1 MNKDCKILV
10 CDDSILARKNLT
22 GLLKGFGYTNISE
35 VSNGEDAVNF
45 CKENKPELVFLD
57 IVMPVKD
64 GVTATGEIMA
74 ANPDTKI
81 IGCSALLTTTMPA
94 LADTVAAI
102 NAAPW
107 RSKVKVMVGGA
118 PITQEFADKIGADC
132 YTPDAASAAKAAKE
146 LVS

>member
-22 GLLKGFGYTNISE
+22 GFLKGFGYTNISE

-45 CKENKPELVFLD
+45 CKENKPKLVFLD

-81 IGCSALLTTTMPA
+81 IIVSSVGTQTHLKEAIKAGAKDFIQKPIDEELLKQVVENV
-94 LADTVAAI
+94 D
-102 NAAPW
+102 
-107 RSKVKVMVGGA
+107 G
-118 PITQEFADKIGADC
+118 
-132 YTPDAASAAKAAKE
+132 
-146 LVS
+146 

>member
-81 IGCSALLTTTMPA
+81 IIVSSVGTQTHLKEAIKAGAKDFIQKPIDEELLKQVVENV
-94 LADTVAAI
+94 D
-102 NAAPW
+102 
-107 RSKVKVMVGGA
+107 G
-118 PITQEFADKIGADC
+118 
-132 YTPDAASAAKAAKE
+132 
-146 LVS
+146 